1 MCAYPDEAKA
11 ETEIFKSN
19 IMETNYLIAEFMG
32 MSLGGDGWFDYE
44 GVLGENESYLDLK
57 FHESWDWL
65 IPVVDKCYEVA
76 ESVEQ
81 CKVIRHALEETD
93 KEYLY
98 RAVVRF
104 IQKNTDTEK
113 MMKMRIADMDNDLN

>member
-1 MCAYPDEAKA
+1 MGRDEC
-11 ETEIFKSN
+11 
-19 IMETNYLIAEFMG
+19 YLG
-32 MSLGGDGWFDYE
+32 MSEERAKRIFNY
-44 GVLGENESYLDLK
+44 
-57 FHESWDWL
+57 HTSWDWL

-104 IQKNTDTEK
+104 IQKNTDTEE